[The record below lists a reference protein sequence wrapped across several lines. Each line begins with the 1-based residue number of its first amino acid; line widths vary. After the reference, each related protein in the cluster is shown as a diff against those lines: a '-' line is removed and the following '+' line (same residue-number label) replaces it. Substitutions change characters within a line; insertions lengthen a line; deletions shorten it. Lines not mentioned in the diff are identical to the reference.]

1 MGSGLKRGG
10 WVVVGVGAL
19 ALVSGSAFAA
29 TEYMNR
35 AQIES
40 TSPASGAAV
49 PTRTPVIAIDPSNA
63 SGLQD
68 LTVTVDGRERTG
80 LVRRDANGRLVLA
93 PGRLGEGPHAVT
105 VRFGTRNL
113 FSRTVTRSWRFTVD
127 TTLPRLDVAS
137 PKPAAAVNTR
147 RMTMTGVSERGA
159 AVTVST
165 RRTTAATTAGRG
177 GRWRLAV
184 RLPEGTSHV
193 RIVARDAAGNATIA
207 TRDVLVDTRPPTLRM
222 LKPGP
227 KTTLKTTDEPLF
239 YGVVG
244 GDDPSTVTVGATV
257 NGYRVTPVRGL
268 NDAGS
273 PSVTFTGSRFAMS
286 AGQLPQGLNHVVVWV
301 RDRAGNLDRRRMTV
315 MVDSTDEFGSKNM
328 VRGARGADVTALQQ
342 RLAQHHYY
350 TKRVPSG
357 VYDTRTV
364 AAVVRYQA
372 AHHLRRDGQLGGQT
386 RENLVGKIVVTLSQ
400 FRVQLIRDG
409 NVVMSFPVAIGQ
421 SAFPT
426 PTGNYQVVNKQKDPT
441 WRPPPGSSWAKGLGP
456 IPPGPG
462 NPLGTRWIGTSAP
475 FVGIHGTP
483 ADWSIGTRASHG
495 CIRMHIPDVE
505 KLYDQVSVGMPVQ
518 IRA

>member
-1 MGSGLKRGG
+1 MGWGLKRGG

-29 TEYMNR
+29 TEYMSR
-35 AQIES
+35 ASIES
-40 TSPASGAAV
+40 TSPAADAAV
-49 PTRTPVIAIDPSNA
+49 PTRTPLIAIDPANA
-63 SGLQD
+63 SKLEN
-68 LTVTVDGRERTG
+68 LVVTVDGHEATG
-80 LVRRDANGRLVLA
+80 LVRRDPSGRLVLA
-93 PGRLGEGPHAVT
+93 PGRLSEGAHAVT

-113 FSRTVTRSWRFTVD
+113 FSRTVTRNWRFTVD
-127 TTLPRLDVAS
+127 TTLPRLTVTS
-137 PKPAAAVNTR
+137 PKASTAVNTR
-147 RMTMTGVSERGA
+147 RLVMTGVSERGA
-159 AVTVST
+159 RVSVSSRRSTVST
-165 RRTTAATTAGRG
+165 KAGRG
-177 GRWRLAV
+177 GRWRLAA
-184 RLPEGTSHV
+184 RLPEGTSHLRV
-193 RIVARDAAGNATIA
+193 VARDAAGNATVA
-207 TRDVLVDTRPPTLRM
+207 SRDVLVDTRPPTLRV
-222 LKPGP
+222 LKPGRN
-227 KTTLKTTDEPLF
+227 TTLKTTDEPLF

-244 GDDPSTVTVGATV
+244 GDNPATVTVGATV

-268 NDAGS
+268 SDAGS
-273 PSVTFTGSRFAMS
+273 PTVKFTGQQFAMS
-286 AGQLPQGLNHVVVWV
+286 AGPLPQGRNRVVVWV
-301 RDRAGNLDRRRMTV
+301 RDRAGNVDRRRMTV

-328 VRGARGADVTALQQ
+328 VRGARGEDVKELQR

-364 AAVVRYQA
+364 NAVVKYQK
-372 AHHLRRDGQLGGQT
+372 AHHLRRDGQLGGGT
-386 RENLVGKIVVTLSQ
+386 REALVGKIVVTLSA
-400 FRVQLIRDG
+400 FHVQLIRDG
-409 NVVMSFPVAIGQ
+409 RVVMSFPIAIGQ

-483 ADWSIGTRASHG
+483 ADWSVGTRASHG

-505 KLYDQVSVGMPVQ
+505 RLYDQVSVGMPVQ